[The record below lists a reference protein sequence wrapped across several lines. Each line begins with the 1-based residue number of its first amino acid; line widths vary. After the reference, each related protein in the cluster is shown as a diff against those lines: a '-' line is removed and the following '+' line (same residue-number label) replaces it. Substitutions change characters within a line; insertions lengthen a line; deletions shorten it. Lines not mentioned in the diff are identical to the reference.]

1 MMRRF
6 ATQKAGNDP
15 TEYEDAAVVG
25 VDIVAV
31 ADGATEAYS
40 SGLWAQVLVEH
51 LTQLPIDYRPD
62 PPAIFWRRI
71 AAARAVWEAQ
81 RPDPQRWHAKIKA
94 AEGSAAAVALLVITR
109 ADQQFQALAIGDV
122 IIVQIRGGHRI
133 LAWPLDDPDAFGYT
147 PPLVRTHGAQQPLIQ
162 DLQGTWQDGDRFL
175 VMSDALAAWALTCE
189 RAGQPIYETLLTLED
204 ELSFAAFVTAARG
217 AGMKNDDVTV
227 VGYLTEA
234 RVPAREGG

>member
-1 MMRRF
+1 MRPHF

-25 VDIVAV
+25 GDIIAV

-40 SGLWAQVLVEH
+40 SGLWAQLLVEH
-51 LTQLPIDYRPD
+51 LTQIPTDYSPD
-62 PPAIFWRRI
+62 APAIFWQRVQ
-71 AAARAVWEAQ
+71 AARAAWVAQ
-81 RPDPQRWHAKIKA
+81 RPDPVRWHAKIKA
-94 AEGSAAAVALLVITR
+94 AEGSAAAIALLLVVR
-109 ADQQFQALAIGDV
+109 DGRQFRALAIGDV
-122 IIVQIRGGHRI
+122 TIVQIRAGQRI

-147 PPLVRTHGAQQPLIQ
+147 PPLVRTHGDQQHLLQ

-189 RAGQPIYETLLTLED
+189 RAGQPIYETLLTLD
-204 ELSFAAFVTAARG
+204 EGPTFDAFVTAARA

-227 VGYLTEA
+227 VGYLTES
-234 RVPAREGG
+234 PAHTREA